1 VNQACHFEL
10 DALSDDLNTVD
21 TVAAS
26 VNYPPPPERS
36 TTMTVSV
43 CLCPRAHL
51 WNYKSD
57 LQQLFVPV
65 AVARWSCVQSIP
77 SRLSDTLR
85 ADLLQG
91 NQDCGA
97 RGPRFESHSG
107 RSCLS
112 RQPLQYAALGTGCA
126 PLLQC
131 LGRLSLLP
139 SVVR

>member
-26 VNYPPPPERS
+26 FNYPPPPPPERS
-36 TTMTVSV
+36 TATTVSV

-65 AVARWSCVQSIP
+65 AVARWSYAQSIP

-85 ADLLQG
+85 ANLLQG
-91 NQDCGA
+91 NQDCDA
-97 RGPRFESHSG
+97 RGPRFEYHTAGG
-107 RSCLS
+107 RVYRDS
-112 RQPLQYAALGTGCA
+112 RCNMQRWAQAVHLYCNA
-126 PLLQC
+126 
-131 LGRLSLLP
+131 
-139 SVVR
+139 